1 MPLGRGRILAINPG
15 STSTKLGVYTKNGAE
30 FVHTVRH
37 TDEDLAQFRG
47 RPVLEQVDY
56 RAGQIRHE
64 LQKAGYGAG
73 KFEAIVGRGGLLP
86 PVASGTYLVDD
97 VMLEQLRLARRGE
110 HASNLGAVLAH
121 LFAKADGVKAYVV
134 DPVSVDEWQE
144 CARLSGSALMQRSCL
159 SHALNTKAVARR
171 FAREQH
177 REYREMRMIVVHMGS
192 GISVSA
198 HEDGQMIDSNTGEEG
213 PFGIDRS
220 GSLPVQQLIKICFSG
235 VYTQNQLN
243 QLVFGDGGLSSYLG
257 TKDFIEVERRI
268 DAGEQQAAT
277 VFRAMV
283 YQIAKEA
290 GAMAAVLRGKVDGV
304 LLTGGM
310 AHSKRIVSLLSEY
323 LEWIAPIKV
332 YPGEDELQS
341 LSDGVFRVLGGEEQP
356 KTLQPESLASNA
368 LTMTAGGNK
377 VRADSSQ

>member
-1 MPLGRGRILAINPG
+1 MPLGRGRILVINPG

-30 FVHTVRH
+30 FVRTVRH

-47 RPVLEQVDY
+47 RPVLEQLDY
-56 RAGQIRHE
+56 RALQIRSE

-73 KFEAIVGRGGLLP
+73 EFEAIVGRGGLLP

-97 VMLEQLRLARRGE
+97 LMLEQLRLARRGE

-121 LFAKADGVKAYVV
+121 LFAKAAGVKAYVV

-144 CARLSGSALMQRSCL
+144 CARISGSALMQRSCL

-198 HEDGQMIDSNTGEEG
+198 HQDGQMIDSNTGEEG

-268 DAGEQQAAT
+268 DAGDEQAAA
-277 VFRAMV
+277 VFGAMV

-341 LSDGVFRVLGGEEQP
+341 LSDGVFRVLCGKEQP
-356 KTLQPESLASNA
+356 KTLQLESLASNA
-368 LTMTAGGNK
+368 LTMNAHGNK
-377 VRADSSQ
+377 VGADSSP